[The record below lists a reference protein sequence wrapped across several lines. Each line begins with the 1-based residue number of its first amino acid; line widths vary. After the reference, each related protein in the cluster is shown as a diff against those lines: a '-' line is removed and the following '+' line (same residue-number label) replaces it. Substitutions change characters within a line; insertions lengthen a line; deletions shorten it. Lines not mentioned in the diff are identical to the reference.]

1 MMPWPKRKDYE
12 RALHSWQTT
21 LLDPELRAGQ
31 LLMDGA
37 GNPIPRDGAG
47 LYVCVYQI
55 GDWIVRC
62 FHTNP
67 EANTRPPDD
76 ITPRYQAISDFCAA
90 HEAQVRALVP
100 TIYLREGIQI
110 GQNVVPLVKMRL
122 LRGYSTLGE
131 FVMRHHTNSAVMTM
145 LADAWLALVTNLEN
159 AGMAHGDLDLT
170 NVLVQDG
177 SNPLQLRL
185 VDYDNMFVPAL
196 AGHPQ
201 NEGGHPPFQNP
212 FIATRPFDV
221 TMDRFSALVI
231 FICLRALAFD
241 PTLYGEYQADEGS
254 RLLLDVPDYEDYGLA
269 SGNILRLRKRLTPAQ
284 IDPYFVALI
293 TSLKDKTLPPRLD
306 TIVPAATH
314 PTTGPAAP
322 APPLLRR
329 TTNPGNMQSAPVNPR
344 SPVPVTA
351 EPVRQAQPAQQ
362 APAWRGGA
370 AQVPA
375 ANQAQRAPQG
385 WQGQPLPQRQLGTQ
399 GQYGKPQ
406 PQPAPKPSIIQEMF
420 ANTGNVLL
428 FIAILVVVIIIL
440 WVAFHL
446 NTSGSI
452 FLNAAGWLEH
462 GLLTRGG

>member
-1 MMPWPKRKDYE
+1 MQWPKRKDYE
-12 RALHSWQTT
+12 RALHTWQAT

-31 LLMDGA
+31 LLVDGA

-47 LYVCVYQI
+47 LYVCVYQV

-67 EANTRPPDD
+67 EANTRPPED
-76 ITPRYQAISDFCAA
+76 IIERYQAISDFCAVNQA
-90 HEAQVRALVP
+90 RVSALVP
-100 TIYLREGIQI
+100 TIYLREGIQV
-110 GQNVVPLVKMRL
+110 GKNVVPVVKMRL

-131 FVMRHHTNSAVMTM
+131 FIMRHHTQSAVMAA
-145 LADAWLALVTNLEN
+145 LADAWMALVTNLEN
-159 AGMAHGDLDLT
+159 AGIAHGDLDLT

-196 AGHPQ
+196 AGRPQ

-231 FICLRALAFD
+231 YICLRALAFD

-284 IDPYFVALI
+284 IDPYFAALI
-293 TSLKDKTLPPRLD
+293 ASLKDKTLPPRLD
-306 TIVPAATH
+306 TIVPAMTRPAAS
-314 PTTGPAAP
+314 GPAAP
-322 APPLLRR
+322 APPLVRR
-329 TTNPGNMQSAPVNPR
+329 STNPGAAPGGSGALPVPATSEPARPVSAPPQ
-344 SPVPVTA
+344 
-351 EPVRQAQPAQQ
+351 QA
-362 APAWRGGA
+362 APAWRGG
-370 AQVPA
+370 PA
-375 ANQAQRAPQG
+375 QAQRAPQG
-385 WQGQPLPQRQLGTQ
+385 PPGWQGQPTPQPQYGLQ

-406 PQPAPKPSIIQEMF
+406 PAPKPSFIQEMF
-420 ANTGNVLL
+420 SNTGNVLL

-440 WVAFHL
+440 LVAFHL
-446 NTSGSI
+446 NTSGSV
-452 FLNAAGWLEH
+452 FLNDTVWLNN
-462 GLLTRGG
+462 LLHTTSGG